1 MSDLARH
8 QLAMTS
14 PPDDVDA
21 VHEMIARVWDN
32 SPDVPLADRIRF
44 ETALIELISNV
55 VRHADS
61 GTGVTCV
68 LTIDVLPASVEA
80 RVTDT
85 GEGGDIELTRVM
97 MPDDDAES
105 GRGLALINSLVDEVQ
120 YERINGRNYWRISR
134 TLGS

>member
-1 MSDLARH
+1 
-8 QLAMTS
+8 MTS

-21 VHEMIARVWDN
+21 VHEMIARVWDK

-55 VRHADS
+55 VLHADS

-68 LTIDVLPASVEA
+68 LTVDVLPTSVEA

-97 MPDDDAES
+97 MPGDDAES

-120 YERINGRNYWRISR
+120 YERINGQNHWRISR
-134 TLGS
+134 ALGS